1 MPKEPLNLPKADIL
15 VIDDTP
21 ENLNLLSAMLTEQG
35 YKVRSVTKGSTG
47 LRGANAVPPDL
58 ILLDVNMP
66 EMNGYQVCQHLKAND
81 RTREIPVIF
90 ISALGDVLDKVK
102 AFAVGGVDYITK
114 PFQLEEVLARI
125 ENHLTIWKLQQ
136 QLQAQNERLQQE
148 ISISEASRRA
158 RAKAE
163 EKFAKVFRSSPN
175 PIAIATISEARF
187 IDVNPSFL
195 KMSGYSLEEVIGH
208 TVTELNLGKDAV
220 AMSDDKPFSTRGCT
234 SLRDAPRTTTL
245 SDHANGFGN
254 DAQRLANAKTATP
267 SPRSVYAQT
276 IQLLSDTGPL
286 YNQEFEFSTKSGEVK
301 TILLSMEV
309 IDLDGEQC
317 ALLIANDITE
327 RKRLENEFIS
337 LVSHELRTPLTST
350 MGALDLL
357 GAGQLGTLTEQGQK
371 VLSIATINTE
381 RLIRLINDILDLER
395 MKSVKIFMQKV
406 KCNAADLLIMATE
419 TMQAM
424 ADKLQ
429 VKLIVHPLA
438 IELWAD
444 PDRLLQTLTN
454 LISNA
459 IKFSEPGDTVWVSA
473 TLAEHKD
480 VELAEND
487 HASTQSTLLPGFLLI
502 TIQDEGRGIP
512 KDKLQIIFER
522 FQQVDA
528 SDSRNKGGT
537 GLGLAICRN
546 IVHQHNGKIWVESI
560 LGEGSTFYVLLPLA
574 AF

>member
-1 MPKEPLNLPKADIL
+1 MPNQSLQSPKADIL

-47 LRGANAVPPDL
+47 LRGANAALPDL

-66 EMNGYQVCQHLKAND
+66 EMNGYVVCQHLKAND

-114 PFQLEEVLARI
+114 PFHLEEVLARI
-125 ENHLTIWKLQQ
+125 DNHLTIRKLQK

-148 ISISEASRRA
+148 IHD

-163 EKFAKVFRSSPN
+163 EKFTKAFRSSPN
-175 PIAIATISEARF
+175 PIAIATVTEARF

-195 KMSGYSLEEVIGH
+195 RMSGYLLDEVVGH
-208 TVTELNLGKDAV
+208 TITELDLGKDVGAI
-220 AMSDDKPFSTRGCT
+220 
-234 SLRDAPRTTTL
+234 
-245 SDHANGFGN
+245 
-254 DAQRLANAKTATP
+254 AK
-267 SPRSVYAQT
+267 T
-276 IQLLSDTGPL
+276 IQLLLDTGSL
-286 YNQEFEFSTKSGEVK
+286 HNQEFEFSTKFGEVK
-301 TILLSMEV
+301 TILLSIEL
-309 IDLDGEQC
+309 IDLSGVQC

-357 GAGQLGTLTEQGQK
+357 GAGQLGNLTPQGQK
-371 VLSIATINTE
+371 FLSIATTNTE
-381 RLIRLINDILDLER
+381 RLIRLVNDILDLER
-395 MKSVKIFMQKV
+395 MKSGKIFMRKV
-406 KCNAADLLIMATE
+406 KCNATELLITATE
-419 TMQAM
+419 AMQAM
-424 ADKLQ
+424 AEKSQ
-429 VKLIVHPLA
+429 VKLIVNPLD
-438 IELWAD
+438 IQLWAD

-454 LISNA
+454 LLSNA
-459 IKFSEPGDTVWVSA
+459 IKFSAPGDTVRIGA
-473 TLAEHKD
+473 TLPEHES
-480 VELAEND
+480 VELEENQPATTK
-487 HASTQSTLLPGFLLI
+487 HLLI

-512 KDKLQIIFER
+512 EDKLQLIFER

-546 IVHQHNGKIWVESI
+546 IVQQHDGKIWVQSI

-574 AF
+574 SFK

>member
-1 MPKEPLNLPKADIL
+1 MPKESLNFPKADIL

-66 EMNGYQVCQHLKAND
+66 EMNGYEVCQHLKAND

-148 ISISEASRRA
+148 IHERT
-158 RAKAE
+158 KAE

-175 PIAIATISEARF
+175 PIAIATVSEARF

-195 KMSGYSLEEVIGH
+195 KMSGYCLEEVIGD
-208 TVTELNLGKDAV
+208 TAAELNLGKNTV
-220 AMSDDKPFSTRGCT
+220 AI
-234 SLRDAPRTTTL
+234 
-245 SDHANGFGN
+245 
-254 DAQRLANAKTATP
+254 
-267 SPRSVYAQT
+267 AQT
-276 IQLLSDTGPL
+276 IQLLPETGSL
-286 YNQEFEFSTKSGEVK
+286 YNLELEFSTKSGEFK
-301 TILLSMEV
+301 TILISLELL
-309 IDLDGEQC
+309 DLAGVPC

-357 GAGQLGTLTEQGQK
+357 GSGQLGTLNEQGQK
-371 VLSIATINTE
+371 VLSIATTNTE
-381 RLIRLINDILDLER
+381 RLIRLVNDILDLER
-395 MKSVKIFMQKV
+395 MKSGKIFTRKA
-406 KCNAADLLIMATE
+406 KCNAADLLITATE
-419 TMQAM
+419 AMQAM

-429 VKLIVHPLA
+429 VGLIINPVSV
-438 IELWAD
+438 ELWAD
-444 PDRLLQTLTN
+444 SDRLLQTLTN
-454 LISNA
+454 LLSNA
-459 IKFSEPGDTVWVSA
+459 IKFSEPGDSVWISA
-473 TLAEHKD
+473 ILSESKG
-480 VELAEND
+480 VESEENQPSSSN
-487 HASTQSTLLPGFLLI
+487 HLLI

-512 KDKLQIIFER
+512 EDKLQIIFER

-537 GLGLAICRN
+537 GLGLAICRD
-546 IVHQHNGKIWVESI
+546 IIQQHDGKIWVQSI
-560 LGEGSTFYVLLPLA
+560 LGKGSTFYVLLPLPA
-574 AF
+574 SQ

>member
-1 MPKEPLNLPKADIL
+1 MLNQLFNSPKADIL

-66 EMNGYQVCQHLKAND
+66 EMNGYEVCQQLKASD
-81 RTREIPVIF
+81 RTRDIPVIF

-125 ENHLTIWKLQQ
+125 ENHLTIRNLQK
-136 QLQAQNERLQQE
+136 QLQAQNLQLQQE
-148 ISISEASRRA
+148 IHDRT
-158 RAKAE
+158 KAE

-187 IDVNPSFL
+187 LDINPSFL
-195 KMSGYSLEEVIGH
+195 KMSGYSVDEVIGH
-208 TVTELNLGKDAV
+208 TVAEIDLGKNTV
-220 AMSDDKPFSTRGCT
+220 AI
-234 SLRDAPRTTTL
+234 
-245 SDHANGFGN
+245 
-254 DAQRLANAKTATP
+254 
-267 SPRSVYAQT
+267 AQT
-276 IQLLSDTGPL
+276 IQRLPESGSL
-286 YNQEFEFSTKSGEVK
+286 YNLEFEFSTKSAELK
-301 TILLSMEV
+301 TILLSIEL
-309 IDLDGEQC
+309 IDLAGVPC

-357 GAGQLGTLTEQGQK
+357 GSGQLGTLTAQGQK
-371 VLSIATINTE
+371 VLSIATNNTE
-381 RLIRLINDILDLER
+381 RLIRLVNDILDLER
-395 MKSVKIFMQKV
+395 MKSGKIFMRKA
-406 KCNAADLLIMATE
+406 KCNAAELLITATE
-419 TMQAM
+419 AMQAM

-429 VKLIVHPLA
+429 VKLIVNPLA
-438 IELWAD
+438 VELWAD
-444 PDRLLQTLTN
+444 ADRLLQTFTN
-454 LISNA
+454 LLSNA
-459 IKFSEPGDTVWVSA
+459 IKFSEPGDTVWIGA
-473 TLAEHKD
+473 TLS
-480 VELAEND
+480 EN
-487 HASTQSTLLPGFLLI
+487 QSIEPQADAPSYLLI
-502 TIQDEGRGIP
+502 TFRDEGRGIP
-512 KDKLQIIFER
+512 EDKLQLIFER

-546 IVHQHNGKIWVESI
+546 IVQQHNGKIWVQSV

-574 AF
+574 NSN

>member
-1 MPKEPLNLPKADIL
+1 MPKEPFNFPKADIL

-66 EMNGYQVCQHLKAND
+66 EMNGYEVCQHLKASD

-148 ISISEASRRA
+148 IHD

-163 EKFAKVFRSSPN
+163 EKFTKVFRSSPN
-175 PIAIATISEARF
+175 PIAIATVSDARF

-195 KMSGYSLEEVIGH
+195 KMSGYCLEEVIGY
-208 TVTELNLGKDAV
+208 TVAELNLGKDTV
-220 AMSDDKPFSTRGCT
+220 AI
-234 SLRDAPRTTTL
+234 
-245 SDHANGFGN
+245 
-254 DAQRLANAKTATP
+254 
-267 SPRSVYAQT
+267 AQT
-276 IQLLSDTGPL
+276 IQLLPESGSL
-286 YNQEFEFSTKSGEVK
+286 YNLEFEFSTKYAELK
-301 TILLSMEV
+301 TILISLEL
-309 IDLDGEQC
+309 IDLAGVPC

-357 GAGQLGTLTEQGQK
+357 GSEQLGTLNQQGQK
-371 VLSIATINTE
+371 VLSIATTNTE
-381 RLIRLINDILDLER
+381 RLIRLVNDILDLER
-395 MKSVKIFMQKV
+395 MKSGKIFTRKMKY
-406 KCNAADLLIMATE
+406 NAADLLTMATE
-419 TMQAM
+419 AMQAM
-424 ADKLQ
+424 ADQLQ
-429 VKLIVHPLA
+429 VKLIINPVEV
-438 IELWAD
+438 ELWAD

-454 LISNA
+454 LLSNA
-459 IKFSEPGDTVWVSA
+459 IKFSEPGDTVYISA
-473 TLAEHKD
+473 TLSESKG
-480 VELAEND
+480 VESKENEP
-487 HASTQSTLLPGFLLI
+487 LLPKYLLI
-502 TIQDEGRGIP
+502 TIQDQGRGIP
-512 KDKLQIIFER
+512 EDKLQIIFER

-537 GLGLAICRN
+537 GLGLAICRD
-546 IVHQHNGKIWVESI
+546 IIQQHNGKIWVQST
-560 LGEGSTFYVLLPLA
+560 LGEGSTFYVMLPLA
-574 AF
+574 AFS

>member
-1 MPKEPLNLPKADIL
+1 MPKESLNFPKADIL

-66 EMNGYQVCQHLKAND
+66 EMNGYEVCEHLKASD

-148 ISISEASRRA
+148 IHD

-175 PIAIATISEARF
+175 PIAIATVSDARF

-195 KMSGYSLEEVIGH
+195 KMSGYSLDEVIGN
-208 TVTELNLGKDAV
+208 TATELNLGKNTV
-220 AMSDDKPFSTRGCT
+220 AI
-234 SLRDAPRTTTL
+234 
-245 SDHANGFGN
+245 
-254 DAQRLANAKTATP
+254 
-267 SPRSVYAQT
+267 AQT
-276 IQLLSDTGPL
+276 IQLLPETGSL
-286 YNQEFEFSTKSGEVK
+286 YNLEFEFSTKCAELK
-301 TILLSMEV
+301 TILISLEL
-309 IDLDGEQC
+309 IDLAGVPC

-357 GAGQLGTLTEQGQK
+357 GSEQLGTLNEQGQK
-371 VLSIATINTE
+371 VLSIATTNTE
-381 RLIRLINDILDLER
+381 RLIRLVNDILDLER
-395 MKSVKIFMQKV
+395 MKSGKIFTRKMKY
-406 KCNAADLLIMATE
+406 NAADLLTNATE
-419 TMQAM
+419 AMQAM
-424 ADKLQ
+424 ADQFQ
-429 VKLIVHPLA
+429 VKLIINPVEV
-438 IELWAD
+438 ELWAD

-454 LISNA
+454 LLSNA
-459 IKFSEPGDTVWVSA
+459 IKFSEPGDTVYISA
-473 TLAEHKD
+473 TLSESQG
-480 VELAEND
+480 VESKENEP
-487 HASTQSTLLPGFLLI
+487 LLPKYLLI
-502 TIQDEGRGIP
+502 TIQDQGRGIP
-512 KDKLQIIFER
+512 EDKLQIIFER

-537 GLGLAICRN
+537 GLGLAICRD
-546 IVHQHNGKIWVESI
+546 IIQQHDGKIWVQSI
-560 LGEGSTFYVLLPLA
+560 LGEGSTFYVLLPLPVQ
-574 AF
+574 

>member
-1 MPKEPLNLPKADIL
+1 MPNQSLNSPKADIL

-21 ENLNLLSAMLTEQG
+21 ENLNLLSAMLTQQG

-58 ILLDVNMP
+58 ILLDINMP
-66 EMNGYQVCQHLKAND
+66 EMNGYQVCEHLKAND

-90 ISALGDVLDKVK
+90 ISALDEVLDKVK

-114 PFQLEEVLARI
+114 PLQLEEVLARI
-125 ENHLTIWKLQQ
+125 ENHLMIWKLQK
-136 QLQAQNERLQQE
+136 QLQVQNERLQQE
-148 ISISEASRRA
+148 ISD

-163 EKFAKVFRSSPN
+163 EKFAKAFRSSPN
-175 PIAIATISEARF
+175 PIAIATVSEGRF

-195 KMSGYSLEEVIGH
+195 RMSGYCLEEVIGH
-208 TVTELNLGKDAV
+208 TASELDLSKDKEAL
-220 AMSDDKPFSTRGCT
+220 T
-234 SLRDAPRTTTL
+234 
-245 SDHANGFGN
+245 
-254 DAQRLANAKTATP
+254 
-267 SPRSVYAQT
+267 QT
-276 IQLLSDTGPL
+276 IQLLPNTESL
-286 YNQEFEFSTKSGEVK
+286 YNLEFEFYTKSLEVK
-301 TILLSMEV
+301 IILLSIEL
-309 IDLDGEQC
+309 IDLAGVQC

-357 GAGQLGTLTEQGQK
+357 AAAQLGTLTEQGQK
-371 VLSIATINTE
+371 ILRIATTNTE
-381 RLIRLINDILDLER
+381 RLIRLVNDILDLER
-395 MKSVKIFMQKV
+395 MKFGKIFMRKV
-406 KCNAADLLIMATE
+406 KCNAADVLTMATE
-419 TMQAM
+419 EMQAM

-444 PDRLLQTLTN
+444 PDRLVQTLTN
-454 LISNA
+454 LLSNA
-459 IKFSEPGDTVWVSA
+459 IKFSKPGDTVWISA
-473 TLAEHKD
+473 TLTEHNSIELGKNEHSLTKD
-480 VELAEND
+480 
-487 HASTQSTLLPGFLLI
+487 TLLPNCLF
-502 TIQDEGRGIP
+502 TIQDQGRGIP
-512 KDKLQIIFER
+512 KDKLQMIFER

-546 IVHQHNGKIWVESI
+546 IVQQHDGKIWVESI
-560 LGEGSTFYVLLPLA
+560 LGEGSTFYVLLPLTA
-574 AF
+574 S

>member
-1 MPKEPLNLPKADIL
+1 MPKEPFNLPKADIL

-66 EMNGYQVCQHLKAND
+66 EMNGYEVCQHLKAND

-148 ISISEASRRA
+148 IHD

-163 EKFAKVFRSSPN
+163 EKFTKVFRSSPN

-195 KMSGYSLEEVIGH
+195 KMSGYCLEEVIGD
-208 TVTELNLGKDAV
+208 TLAELNLGKDAV
-220 AMSDDKPFSTRGCT
+220 AI
-234 SLRDAPRTTTL
+234 
-245 SDHANGFGN
+245 
-254 DAQRLANAKTATP
+254 
-267 SPRSVYAQT
+267 AQT
-276 IQLLSDTGPL
+276 IQLLSDTGSL

-301 TILLSMEV
+301 TILLSIEL
-309 IDLDGEQC
+309 IDLGGVQC

-371 VLSIATINTE
+371 VLSIATTNTE

-438 IELWAD
+438 IDLWAD

-473 TLAEHKD
+473 TLAEHKG
-480 VELAEND
+480 VGFEENE
-487 HASTQSTLLPGFLLI
+487 HSSTQGTPLPSFLLI
-502 TIQDEGRGIP
+502 TIRDEGRGIP
-512 KDKLQIIFER
+512 EDKLQLIFER

-528 SDSRNKGGT
+528 SDSRKKGGT

-546 IVHQHNGKIWVESI
+546 IVQQHNGKIWVEST
-560 LGEGSTFYVLLPLA
+560 LGEGSTFYVLLPLP

>member
-1 MPKEPLNLPKADIL
+1 MPKQPLNLPKADIL

-66 EMNGYQVCQHLKAND
+66 EMNGYEVCQHLKASD
-81 RTREIPVIF
+81 RTRDIPVIF
-90 ISALGDVLDKVK
+90 ISALDDVLDKVK

-148 ISISEASRRA
+148 IRD

-163 EKFAKVFRSSPN
+163 EKFTKVFRSSPN

-195 KMSGYSLEEVIGH
+195 RMSGYSLEEVIGH
-208 TVTELNLGKDAV
+208 TATVLNLSKNTV
-220 AMSDDKPFSTRGCT
+220 AI
-234 SLRDAPRTTTL
+234 
-245 SDHANGFGN
+245 
-254 DAQRLANAKTATP
+254 AQK
-267 SPRSVYAQT
+267 
-276 IQLLSDTGPL
+276 IQLLPETGSL
-286 YNQEFEFSTKSGEVK
+286 YNLEFEFSTKSGELK
-301 TILLSMEV
+301 TILISLEL
-309 IDLDGEQC
+309 IDLAGVPC

-357 GAGQLGTLTEQGQK
+357 GSGQLGTMTEQGQK
-371 VLSIATINTE
+371 VLRIATTNTE
-381 RLIRLINDILDLER
+381 RLIRLVNDILDLER
-395 MKSVKIFMQKV
+395 INSVKIFMRKV

-454 LISNA
+454 LLSNA
-459 IKFSEPGDTVWVSA
+459 IKFSEPGDTVSVIA
-473 TLAEHKD
+473 TLAEYKD
-480 VELAEND
+480 VESDKNEPSSHNY
-487 HASTQSTLLPGFLLI
+487 LLI
-502 TIQDEGRGIP
+502 TIQDQGRGIP
-512 KDKLQIIFER
+512 EDKLQLIFER

-546 IVHQHNGKIWVESI
+546 IVQQHHGKIWVESV
-560 LGEGSTFYVLLPLA
+560 LGEGSTFYVLLPLPGLQ
-574 AF
+574 

>member
-1 MPKEPLNLPKADIL
+1 MPQESLNFPKADIL

-66 EMNGYQVCQHLKAND
+66 EMNGYEVCEHLKAND

-125 ENHLTIWKLQQ
+125 ETHLTIWKLQK

-148 ISISEASRRA
+148 IQD

-175 PIAIATISEARF
+175 PIAIATVAEARF

-195 KMSGYSLEEVIGH
+195 KMSGYCLEEVIGD
-208 TVTELNLGKDAV
+208 TAAELDLGKNTV
-220 AMSDDKPFSTRGCT
+220 AI
-234 SLRDAPRTTTL
+234 
-245 SDHANGFGN
+245 
-254 DAQRLANAKTATP
+254 
-267 SPRSVYAQT
+267 AQT
-276 IQLLSDTGPL
+276 IQLLPETGSL
-286 YNQEFEFSTKSGEVK
+286 YNLEFEFSTKSGELK
-301 TILLSMEV
+301 TILISLEL
-309 IDLDGEQC
+309 IDLAGVPC

-357 GAGQLGTLTEQGQK
+357 GSGQLGTLTEQGQK
-371 VLSIATINTE
+371 VLSIATTNTE
-381 RLIRLINDILDLER
+381 RLIRLVNDILDLER
-395 MKSVKIFMQKV
+395 MKSGKIFTRKT
-406 KCNAADLLIMATE
+406 KYNAADLLIMATE
-419 TMQAM
+419 AMQAM

-429 VKLIVHPLA
+429 VRLIVNPVA
-438 IELWAD
+438 VELWAD

-454 LISNA
+454 LLSNA
-459 IKFSEPGDTVWVSA
+459 IKFSKPGDTVWISA
-473 TLAEHKD
+473 TLSESKG
-480 VELAEND
+480 VESEENQP
-487 HASTQSTLLPGFLLI
+487 SSPNFLLI

-512 KDKLQIIFER
+512 EDKLQIIFER

-537 GLGLAICRN
+537 GLGLAICRD
-546 IVHQHNGKIWVESI
+546 IVQQHDGKIWVQSI
-560 LGEGSTFYVLLPLA
+560 LGKGSTFYVLLPLPVSQ
-574 AF
+574 

>member
-1 MPKEPLNLPKADIL
+1 MLNQSLEFPKADIL

-47 LRGANAVPPDL
+47 LRGANAVLPDL

-66 EMNGYQVCQHLKAND
+66 EMNGYEVCENLKAND

-125 ENHLTIWKLQQ
+125 ENHLTIRQLQQ
-136 QLQAQNERLQQE
+136 QLQAQNQQLQQE
-148 ISISEASRRA
+148 IQDRT
-158 RAKAE
+158 KAE

-175 PIAIATISEARF
+175 PIAIATIAEARF

-208 TVTELNLGKDAV
+208 TVTVLNLGKDTV
-220 AMSDDKPFSTRGCT
+220 SI
-234 SLRDAPRTTTL
+234 
-245 SDHANGFGN
+245 
-254 DAQRLANAKTATP
+254 
-267 SPRSVYAQT
+267 AQT
-276 IQLLSDTGPL
+276 IQLISDTGSL
-286 YNQEFEFSTKSGEVK
+286 YNQEFEFSTKSGESK
-301 TILLSMEV
+301 TILLSIEL
-309 IDLDGEQC
+309 IDLGGVQC

-357 GAGQLGTLTEQGQK
+357 GSGQLGTLTEQGQK

-395 MKSVKIFMQKV
+395 MKSAQIFMQKV

-429 VKLIVHPLA
+429 VKLIVHPLSV
-438 IELWAD
+438 ELWAD

-459 IKFSEPGDTVWVSA
+459 IKFSQPGDTIWVSA
-473 TLAEHKD
+473 TLTEHKSIK
-480 VELAEND
+480 LGENED
-487 HASTQSTLLPGFLLI
+487 SSTQDNLLPSFLLI
-502 TIQDEGRGIP
+502 SIRDQGRGIP
-512 KDKLQIIFER
+512 EDKLQIIFER

-546 IVHQHNGKIWVESI
+546 IVQQHNGKIWVKSN
-560 LGEGSTFYVLLPLA
+560 LNQGSTFYVLLPLA
-574 AF
+574 AL

>member
-1 MPKEPLNLPKADIL
+1 MLNQSLKFPKADIL

-66 EMNGYQVCQHLKAND
+66 EMNGYEVCQNLKAND

-90 ISALGDVLDKVK
+90 ISALGDVLDKIK

-125 ENHLTIWKLQQ
+125 ENHLTIRQLQQ
-136 QLQAQNERLQQE
+136 QLQAQNQQLQQE
-148 ISISEASRRA
+148 IHDRT
-158 RAKAE
+158 KAE

-175 PIAIATISEARF
+175 PIAIAAVSEARF
-187 IDVNPSFL
+187 LDVNPSFL
-195 KMSGYSLEEVIGH
+195 RISGYCLEEVIGH
-208 TVTELNLGKDAV
+208 TATELDFGKNTV
-220 AMSDDKPFSTRGCT
+220 AF
-234 SLRDAPRTTTL
+234 
-245 SDHANGFGN
+245 
-254 DAQRLANAKTATP
+254 AQK
-267 SPRSVYAQT
+267 
-276 IQLLSDTGPL
+276 IQFLPETGSL

-301 TILLSMEV
+301 IILISIEL
-309 IDLDGEQC
+309 IDLGGVPC

-357 GAGQLGTLTEQGQK
+357 GAGQLGTLNEQGQK
-371 VLSIATINTE
+371 VLSIATTNTE
-381 RLIRLINDILDLER
+381 RLMRLVNDILDLER
-395 MKSVKIFMQKV
+395 MKSGNIFMRQA
-406 KCNAADLLIMATE
+406 KCNVAELLITATE
-419 TMQAM
+419 AMQAM

-429 VKLIVHPLA
+429 VQLIVNPLT

-444 PDRLLQTLTN
+444 PDRLIQTLTN
-454 LISNA
+454 LLSNA
-459 IKFSEPGDTVWVSA
+459 IKFSEPGERVWISAILSEDKTVESLENQDSDTKETSSPDYV
-473 TLAEHKD
+473 
-480 VELAEND
+480 
-487 HASTQSTLLPGFLLI
+487 LI

-512 KDKLQIIFER
+512 EDKLQLIFER

-546 IVHQHNGKIWVESI
+546 IVQQHNGKIWVQSI
-560 LGEGSTFYVLLPLA
+560 LGKGSTFYVLLPLIN
-574 AF
+574 

>member
-1 MPKEPLNLPKADIL
+1 MLNQSLKFPKADIL

-66 EMNGYQVCQHLKAND
+66 EMNGYEVCQNLKAND

-90 ISALGDVLDKVK
+90 ISALGDVLDKIK

-125 ENHLTIWKLQQ
+125 ENHLTIRQLQQ
-136 QLQAQNERLQQE
+136 QLQAQNQQLQQE
-148 ISISEASRRA
+148 IDNRT
-158 RAKAE
+158 KAE
-163 EKFAKVFRSSPN
+163 EKFTKVFRSSPN
-175 PIAIATISEARF
+175 PIAIATVSEARF
-187 IDVNPSFL
+187 LDVNPSFL
-195 KMSGYSLEEVIGH
+195 RISGYSLEEVIGH
-208 TVTELNLGKDAV
+208 TATELDLGKNTV
-220 AMSDDKPFSTRGCT
+220 AF
-234 SLRDAPRTTTL
+234 
-245 SDHANGFGN
+245 
-254 DAQRLANAKTATP
+254 AQK
-267 SPRSVYAQT
+267 
-276 IQLLSDTGPL
+276 IQLLPETGSL

-301 TILLSMEV
+301 IILISIEL
-309 IDLDGEQC
+309 IDLAGVPC
-317 ALLIANDITE
+317 ALLIVNDITE

-357 GAGQLGTLTEQGQK
+357 GSGQLGTLTPQGQK
-371 VLSIATINTE
+371 VLSIATTNTE
-381 RLIRLINDILDLER
+381 RLIRLVNDILDLER
-395 MKSVKIFMQKV
+395 MKSGKIFMRQA
-406 KCNAADLLIMATE
+406 KCNVADLLITATE
-419 TMQAM
+419 AMQAM

-429 VKLIVHPLA
+429 VQLILNPLT

-444 PDRLLQTLTN
+444 ADRLLQTLTN
-454 LISNA
+454 LLSNA
-459 IKFSEPGDTVWVSA
+459 IKFSEPGDRVWIGAILSEYKTVESQ
-473 TLAEHKD
+473 
-480 VELAEND
+480 ENQ
-487 HASTQSTLLPGFLLI
+487 HSLTSSPNYVLI

-512 KDKLQIIFER
+512 EDKLQIIFER

-546 IVHQHNGKIWVESI
+546 IVQQHNGKIWVQSI
-560 LGEGSTFYVLLPLA
+560 LGEGSTFYVLLPLTSST
-574 AF
+574 

>member
-1 MPKEPLNLPKADIL
+1 MLKQLFNSPKADIL

-66 EMNGYQVCQHLKAND
+66 EMNGYEVCQQLKTSD
-81 RTREIPVIF
+81 RTRDIPVIF

-125 ENHLTIWKLQQ
+125 ENHLTIRQLQK
-136 QLQAQNERLQQE
+136 QLQAQNQQLQQE
-148 ISISEASRRA
+148 IRN

-175 PIAIATISEARF
+175 PIAIATISETRF
-187 IDVNPSFL
+187 LDVNPSFL
-195 KMSGYSLEEVIGH
+195 KMSGYCLDDVIGH
-208 TVTELNLGKDAV
+208 TVREIDLGKNTV
-220 AMSDDKPFSTRGCT
+220 AI
-234 SLRDAPRTTTL
+234 
-245 SDHANGFGN
+245 
-254 DAQRLANAKTATP
+254 
-267 SPRSVYAQT
+267 AQT
-276 IQLLSDTGPL
+276 IQNLPDSGSL
-286 YNQEFEFSTKSGEVK
+286 YNLEFEFSTKSAELK
-301 TILLSMEV
+301 TILLSIEL
-309 IDLDGEQC
+309 IDLAGVPC

-357 GAGQLGTLTEQGQK
+357 SAGQLGTLTAQGQK
-371 VLSIATINTE
+371 VLSIATNNTE
-381 RLIRLINDILDLER
+381 RLIRLVNDILDLER
-395 MKSVKIFMQKV
+395 MKSGKIFMRKA
-406 KCNAADLLIMATE
+406 KCNAAELLITATE
-419 TMQAM
+419 AMQAM

-429 VKLIVHPLA
+429 VKLIVNPLE

-444 PDRLLQTLTN
+444 ADRLLQTLTN
-454 LISNA
+454 LLSNA
-459 IKFSEPGDTVWVSA
+459 IKFSEPGDTVWISA
-473 TLAEHKD
+473 TVSEYQG
-480 VELAEND
+480 VELKKDTSNY
-487 HASTQSTLLPGFLLI
+487 LLI

-512 KDKLQIIFER
+512 EDKLQIIFER

-546 IVHQHNGKIWVESI
+546 IVQQHNGKIWVQSV

-574 AF
+574 VFN

>member
-1 MPKEPLNLPKADIL
+1 MLNQSLKFPKADIL

-66 EMNGYQVCQHLKAND
+66 EMNGYEVCQSLKAND
-81 RTREIPVIF
+81 RTRDIPVIF
-90 ISALGDVLDKVK
+90 ISALGDVLDKIK

-125 ENHLTIWKLQQ
+125 ENHLTIRQLQQ
-136 QLQAQNERLQQE
+136 QLQAQNQLLQQE
-148 ISISEASRRA
+148 IHDRT
-158 RAKAE
+158 KAE

-175 PIAIATISEARF
+175 PIAIATVSEARF
-187 IDVNPSFL
+187 LDVNPSFL
-195 KMSGYSLEEVIGH
+195 RVSGYSVEEVIGH
-208 TVTELNLGKDAV
+208 TATEIDLGKNTV
-220 AMSDDKPFSTRGCT
+220 A
-234 SLRDAPRTTTL
+234 L
-245 SDHANGFGN
+245 
-254 DAQRLANAKTATP
+254 AQK
-267 SPRSVYAQT
+267 
-276 IQLLSDTGPL
+276 IQHLPQAGAL
-286 YNQEFEFSTKSGEVK
+286 YNQEFEFTTKSGEVK
-301 TILLSMEV
+301 IILISIEL
-309 IDLDGEQC
+309 IDLAGVPC

-357 GAGQLGTLTEQGQK
+357 GAGQLGTLTQQGQK
-371 VLSIATINTE
+371 VLSIATTNTE
-381 RLIRLINDILDLER
+381 RLMRLVNDILDLER
-395 MKSVKIFMQKV
+395 MKSGKIFMRKA
-406 KCNAADLLIMATE
+406 KCNVAELLITSTE
-419 TMQAM
+419 AMQAM
-424 ADKLQ
+424 ADKFQ
-429 VKLIVHPLA
+429 VELIVNPLT

-444 PDRLLQTLTN
+444 SDRLLQTLTN

-459 IKFSEPGDTVWVSA
+459 IKFSEPGDRVWISA
-473 TLAEHKD
+473 ILSEYKTAE
-480 VELAEND
+480 
-487 HASTQSTLLPGFLLI
+487 SPGNGHSIAPQTYPGNYVLI

-512 KDKLQIIFER
+512 EDKLQIIFER

-546 IVHQHNGKIWVESI
+546 IVQQHNGKIWVQSN
-560 LGEGSTFYVLLPLA
+560 LGEGSTFYVLLPLTSST
-574 AF
+574 

>member
-1 MPKEPLNLPKADIL
+1 MPNEPLNLPKADIL

-66 EMNGYQVCQHLKAND
+66 EMNGYEVCQQLKASD

-148 ISISEASRRA
+148 ISERT
-158 RAKAE
+158 KAE

-195 KMSGYSLEEVIGH
+195 KMSGYSLEEVIGD
-208 TVTELNLGKDAV
+208 TANELNLGKNTTAT
-220 AMSDDKPFSTRGCT
+220 SNDKPLG
-234 SLRDAPRTTTL
+234 
-245 SDHANGFGN
+245 
-254 DAQRLANAKTATP
+254 
-267 SPRSVYAQT
+267 VYTQT
-276 IQLLSDTGPL
+276 IQLLPETGSL
-286 YNQEFEFSTKSGEVK
+286 YNLEFEFSTKSGELK
-301 TILLSMEV
+301 TILISLEL
-309 IDLDGEQC
+309 IDLGGVPC

-357 GAGQLGTLTEQGQK
+357 GSGQLGTLSEQGQK
-371 VLSIATINTE
+371 VLSIATTNTE
-381 RLIRLINDILDLER
+381 RLIRLVNDILDLER
-395 MKSVKIFMQKV
+395 MKSGKIFTRKT

-419 TMQAM
+419 AMQAM

-429 VKLIVHPLA
+429 VRLIINPVEV
-438 IELWAD
+438 ELWAD
-444 PDRLLQTLTN
+444 PDRLLQTLIN
-454 LISNA
+454 LLSNA
-459 IKFSEPGDTVWVSA
+459 IKFSEPGDTVWISA
-473 TLAEHKD
+473 TLSESRS
-480 VELAEND
+480 VESEENQP
-487 HASTQSTLLPGFLLI
+487 SLPKYLLI

-512 KDKLQIIFER
+512 EDKLQIIFER

-546 IVHQHNGKIWVESI
+546 IVQQHNGKIWVESI
-560 LGEGSTFYVLLPLA
+560 LGKGSTFYVLLPLPA
-574 AF
+574 LQ